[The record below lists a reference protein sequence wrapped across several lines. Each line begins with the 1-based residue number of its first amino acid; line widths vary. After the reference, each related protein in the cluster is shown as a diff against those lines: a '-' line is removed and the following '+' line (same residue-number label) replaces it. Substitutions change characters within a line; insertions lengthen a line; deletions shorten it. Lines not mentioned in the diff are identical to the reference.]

1 MPCGPFFFDIC
12 KGPLFQGA
20 VMKFAYLFL
29 ALPLLGGCERNPDTP
44 TAQESRQ
51 LDDASDLLNQAPGN
65 LDAVDDSALN
75 SAGPDNSR

>member
-1 MPCGPFFFDIC
+1 
-12 KGPLFQGA
+12 
-20 VMKFAYLFL
+20 MKFAFLLL

-44 TAQESRQ
+44 TTQESRQ

-75 SAGPDNSR
+75 SAEPDNSR